1 MWKVYSPE
9 LIIVIPSI
17 AKPSLSLKIGHSL
30 QKFINILRGLA
41 LQRKDKALREDVDN
55 FEKLIDAE

>member
-1 MWKVYSPE
+1 MLKQDFQNV
-9 LIIVIPSI
+9 

-41 LQRKDKALREDVDN
+41 LQRKDKALRDVDN

>member
-1 MWKVYSPE
+1 MFKQDFQNV
-9 LIIVIPSI
+9 

-30 QKFINILRGLA
+30 KKFINILRGLA

-55 FEKLIDAE
+55 FEKPIDAE